1 MRAPRRDRFEDDPD
15 GYERAWQIH
24 EERMEDLRDYQRD
37 EQAEREM
44 IAAANERRDEMNAK
58 YAIEIT
64 EEREAQHHKNEA
76 RKEFP

>member
-1 MRAPRRDRFEDDPD
+1 MKPPRRDRFEDDPE
-15 GYERAWQIH
+15 GYERAYQIH

-44 IAAANERRDEMNAK
+44 IAAANERRGEMTAK
-58 YAIEIT
+58 YAVEIA
-64 EEREAQHHKNEA
+64 EERESQRHKNEA

>member
-1 MRAPRRDRFEDDPD
+1 MRPPHRDRFENDPE
-15 GYERAWQIH
+15 GYDRAWQIH

-58 YAIEIT
+58 YSVEIA
-64 EEREAQHHKNEA
+64 EERENQRHKNEA

>member
-1 MRAPRRDRFEDDPD
+1 MRPPRRDRFEDDPE
-15 GYERAWQIH
+15 GYERAWSHH

-44 IAAANERRDEMNAK
+44 IAAANERRNEMNAK
-58 YAIEIT
+58 YSVEIA
-64 EEREAQHHKNEA
+64 EEGENQHHKNEE

>member
-1 MRAPRRDRFEDDPD
+1 MRPPRRDRFEDDPE
-15 GYERAWQIH
+15 GYERAWSHH

-44 IAAANERRDEMNAK
+44 IAAANERRDELTAK
-58 YAIEIT
+58 YAVEIA
-64 EEREAQHHKNEA
+64 EERENQRRENEA

>member
-1 MRAPRRDRFEDDPD
+1 MRPPRRDRFEDDPE

-44 IAAANERRDEMNAK
+44 IAAANERRDKMTAK
-58 YAIEIT
+58 YAVEIA
-64 EEREAQHHKNEA
+64 EEGENQHHKNEA

>member
-1 MRAPRRDRFEDDPD
+1 MRPPHRDRFENDPE
-15 GYERAWQIH
+15 GYDRAWQIH

-44 IAAANERRDEMNAK
+44 IAAANERRDELTAK
-58 YAIEIT
+58 YAVEIA
-64 EEREAQHHKNEA
+64 EERENQRRENEA